1 MRSDIETDLSGS
13 LPVWN
18 ALDELDRRL
27 LVEHAHA
34 LHFSAGAHVHGI
46 GDECIGVLL
55 VKTGSLRAYML
66 SPKSGK
72 EITLFR
78 VASPDTCVLSAACIL
93 RMITFDIFVDAVED
107 ADVLAI
113 DSETYL
119 RLMEHSSE
127 VEAYTYRQAAERF
140 SDVMWIMHQIVFMSF
155 DERLAVFL
163 LDETARSGSQAL
175 HMTHDEIAR
184 HMGSA
189 REVVSRMLKYF
200 QQEGLVDLSRGC
212 ITLLDRQRLHTIAS

>member
-1 MRSDIETDLSGS
+1 MKREHRAFYTVLPSILSNITIEPDHLAENLDIRLVERLHGVILGLQADAGLFTEETLHR
-13 LPVWN
+13 
-18 ALDELDRRL
+18 RRL
-27 LVEHAHA
+27 TV
-34 LHFSAGAHVHGI
+34 
-46 GDECIGVLL
+46 DERHNDIAVVRCRLL
-55 VKTGSLRAYML
+55 THKH
-66 SPKSGK
+66 
-72 EITLFR
+72 EI
-78 VASPDTCVLSAACIL
+78 
-93 RMITFDIFVDAVED
+93 AVED

-113 DSETYL
+113 DSEAYL
-119 RLMEHSSE
+119 RLMERSSE

>member
-1 MRSDIETDLSGS
+1 
-13 LPVWN
+13 
-18 ALDELDRRL
+18 
-27 LVEHAHA
+27 
-34 LHFSAGAHVHGI
+34 
-46 GDECIGVLL
+46 
-55 VKTGSLRAYML
+55 
-66 SPKSGK
+66 
-72 EITLFR
+72 
-78 VASPDTCVLSAACIL
+78 
-93 RMITFDIFVDAVED
+93 MITFDIFVDAVED

-113 DSETYL
+113 DSEAYL